1 MIEASILIVSKDR
14 KLELDKTISILET
27 LINKEKNELL
37 VFLDGCTDNSI
48 DLKEKYPWV
57 LWQLSSENVG
67 ASRARNEL
75 YKLASGELLIG
86 LDDDA
91 HPLQQNFIEKV
102 KDVFKRNGKVGVIA
116 FKEIRGVFKSDIDAL
131 KEDIEHQEYLCSEF
145 VGCGFAIRKNVY
157 DSTKGFPVWMDIYGE
172 ETCVSLE
179 VINNGYDILYTST
192 ISVNHRV
199 DRDIRKK
206 QGNNYFRFG
215 RQLRNSGFYFL
226 VYYRYPL
233 KSILKL
239 FARNFIK
246 YAVVDYNFFKTY
258 IATVSVFFIRF
269 PRVLLYHR
277 QPVTNNTLS
286 KKRAL
291 PLPGK

>member
-1 MIEASILIVSKDR
+1 MIEASVLIVSKNR
-14 KLELDKTISILET
+14 KLELEKTISILGSF
-27 LINKEKNELL
+27 IDKEKHELL

-48 DLKEKYPWV
+48 SLKKSFSWV
-57 LWQLSSENVG
+57 VWQESSKSIG
-67 ASRARNEL
+67 ASRARNIL
-75 YKLASGELLIG
+75 YKQAKGEIFIG

-91 HPLQQNFIEKV
+91 HPLNENFIDKV
-102 KDVFKRNGKVGVIA
+102 KQVFKKYKKVGVIA
-116 FKEIRGVFKSDIDAL
+116 FREIRGVFKSDEEAL
-131 KEDIEHQEYLCSEF
+131 KENIENQEYLCSEF
-145 VGCGFAIRKNVY
+145 VGCGFAIKKNVY
-157 DSTKGFPVWMDIYGE
+157 ESTNGFPVWVDIYGE
-172 ETCVSLE
+172 EACVSIE

-199 DRDIRKK
+199 DKNIRKK

-226 VYYRYPL
+226 VYYKYPL

-246 YAVVDYNFFKTY
+246 YAVVDYNFFKIY
-258 IATVSVFFIRF
+258 IATLSVFFIRF

-277 QPVTNNTLS
+277 QPVTDNTLI

>member
-14 KLELDKTISILET
+14 RLELEKTISILET
-27 LINKEKNELL
+27 FINKDKCELL
-37 VFLDGCTDNSI
+37 VFLDGCRDDSI

-57 LWQLSSENVG
+57 LWKVSGKNIG
-67 ASRARNEL
+67 ASKARNKL
-75 YKLASGELLIG
+75 YKQASGEILIG

-91 HPLQQNFIEKV
+91 HPLQENFIEEV
-102 KDVFKRNGKVGVIA
+102 KGVFKRNEKIGVIA
-116 FKEIRGVFKSDIDAL
+116 FKEIRGVFKSNKDAL
-131 KEDIEHQEYLCSEF
+131 NENIEEQEYLCNEF
-145 VGCGFAIRKNVY
+145 VGCGFAIKKTVY
-157 DSTKGFPVWMDIYGE
+157 NSTKGFPIWMDIYGE
-172 ETCVSLE
+172 ETCVSIE
-179 VINNGYDILYTST
+179 VINKGYDILYTSA

-199 DRDIRKK
+199 DSNLRKK

-226 VYYRYPL
+226 VYYKYPL

-239 FARNFIK
+239 FVNNFIK
-246 YAVVDYNFFKTY
+246 YAILDLNFFKTY
-258 IATVSVFFIRF
+258 LVTVFVFLIKF
-269 PRVLLYHR
+269 PKILLNHR
-277 QPVTNNTLS
+277 QPVTNDTLK